1 MNCTFEIRVQLRC
14 SPDTIIWPESPLEVS
29 LDCPLCRR
37 CRRTVVFRFGE
48 EQKPDNP
55 GVYYAAPNPVAL
67 NTFCTPKRHEFQ
79 GLIEWHKVNV
89 HSHTFSLFQSEE
101 VCKNQPLSQFIYSHQ
116 LLRKY
121 LLPSVEIVFRV
132 RYKFASFFDEKYQ
145 QPATATPSWGRIN
158 FGVQCPTCLKKT
170 SAATQTNL
178 VRPCGRKCEC
188 GTMLYVDDEPPEFV
202 LIES

>member
-1 MNCTFEIRVQLRC
+1 MDCIFEIRARLTC
-14 SPDTIIWPESPLEVS
+14 SPEIKVEIESPLEVS
-29 LDCPLCRR
+29 LDCPACRR

-48 EQKPDNP
+48 EQKSDNP
-55 GVYYAAPNPVAL
+55 CVYYAVPNPVAL

-79 GLIEWHKVNV
+79 GVIEWHKVNV
-89 HSHTFSLFQSEE
+89 RPQRFSLFRPEA
-101 VCKNQPLSQFIYSHQ
+101 VRNDQPVSQFIYSHQ
-116 LLRKY
+116 LLSKY

-132 RYKFASFFDEKYQ
+132 RYQFASFFDEKYQ
-145 QPATATPSWGRIN
+145 QPSNATPSWGRIN
-158 FGVQCPTCLKKT
+158 FGIQCPTCLKKM

-188 GTMLYVDDEPPEFV
+188 GTMLYVDNEPPEFL

>member
-1 MNCTFEIRVQLRC
+1 M
-14 SPDTIIWPESPLEVS
+14 
-29 LDCPLCRR
+29 
-37 CRRTVVFRFGE
+37 VFRFGE

-89 HSHTFSLFQSEE
+89 RSHTFSLFQSEE

-132 RYKFASFFDEKYQ
+132 QYKFA
-145 QPATATPSWGRIN
+145 
-158 FGVQCPTCLKKT
+158 
-170 SAATQTNL
+170 
-178 VRPCGRKCEC
+178 
-188 GTMLYVDDEPPEFV
+188 
-202 LIES
+202 